1 MSEGDLVPSVL
12 FFPSTLNALPEIRKK
27 PADPQEIS
35 RHRFVTHS
43 LVTEVTGELVASTAR
58 SGTGRAA
65 RSGTGRS
72 CTAAVAAAVTAR
84 SGTGWGT
91 AVRRSITA
99 GVLVAALLRL
109 EALLHQATEAAALLL
124 LMAAA
129 RGSTA
134 IRRSRSTARS
144 GWGTAARSS
153 AATIAATIAAR
164 SGTGRSGTGI
174 AARSGTGWAARSGTA
189 RSRTGIAARRCTGRS
204 RVTARVPVQL
214 EQASV
219 GNTRASNDQQGSGQS
234 RPLHLEI
241 SRVPGVTVRNR

>member
-1 MSEGDLVPSVL
+1 ML
-12 FFPSTLNALPEIRKK
+12 TALNALFQIQKK

-35 RHRFVTHS
+35 RSRFVTHS
-43 LVTEVTGELVASTAR
+43 QVTEVTGELVASTAR

-72 CTAAVAAAVTAR
+72 
-84 SGTGWGT
+84 T
-91 AVRRSITA
+91 AVRRSVAAVI
-99 GVLVAALLRL
+99 LLLLAALL
-109 EALLHQATEAAALLL
+109 EQATEAAALLL
-124 LMAAA
+124 LRAAA

-134 IRRSRSTARS
+134 IRRSRCTARS

-153 AATIAATIAAR
+153 SGSSTR
-164 SGTGRSGTGI
+164 SCTSRSGTGI
-174 AARSGTGWAARSGTA
+174 AARSGTGRAARSGTG

-214 EQASV
+214 EQACV
-219 GNTRASNDQQGSGQS
+219 GNARASDDQQGSGQS

-241 SRVPGVTVRNR
+241 SRVSGVTVRNR

>member
-58 SGTGRAA
+58 SGTGWAA

-72 CTAAVAAAVTAR
+72 CTAAVAVAAAVTAR

-153 AATIAATIAAR
+153 AATIAAR